1 MEVLTITLN
10 PFNPQY
16 PISPDLFYGRGKIID
31 RFKYNVEQ
39 SIEGSL
45 TNMALVGEF
54 GMGKTS
60 LLKKLHSLDI
70 CDDVSKVYITLKD
83 TYANSFEDVIGYIY
97 TSLGNEIKEFFKSLK
112 VKITV
117 PYVEIESDEKFSKD
131 NFRKYMVKLWTEAN
145 KKSPLIIVFIDDFH
159 LAYKYF
165 VDIRNCFQ
173 ELHDNGCK
181 YMLVVTMI
189 PEPLK
194 LGKREDPYK
203 RFFDLIEVKEFTK
216 IETTAMIQHI
226 IKKTKLNISF
236 SAKVLDDIYS
246 KTRGHPY
253 YTFLMINEIL
263 RYKNSGCVTTQHYKR
278 IFPKTMD
285 NVKLTFDAYYSS
297 LSYGE
302 EDALKHIIDSGKEVF
317 NPGLSGSS
325 SPTSTFKSLED
336 KDVLVKIGYG
346 QYQFKHP
353 FIRYYFMKKYS
364 EK

>member
-1 MEVLTITLN
+1 
-10 PFNPQY
+10 
-16 PISPDLFYGRGKIID
+16 
-31 RFKYNVEQ
+31 
-39 SIEGSL
+39 
-45 TNMALVGEF
+45 MALVGEF

-70 CDDVSKVYITLKD
+70 GDNVSKVYITLKD

-97 TSLGNEIKEFFKSLK
+97 TLLGNEIKKFFESLK
-112 VKITV
+112 IKINV
-117 PYVEIESDEKFSKD
+117 SYFELESDKKFSKD
-131 NFRKYMVKLWTEAN
+131 DFREYMVKLWKEVS

-173 ELHDNGCK
+173 ELHDNDCK
-181 YMLVVTMI
+181 FMLVVTMI

-203 RFFDLIEVKEFTK
+203 RFFDLNEVREFTK
-216 IETTAMIQHI
+216 KDTVAMIQHI
-226 IKKTKLNISF
+226 LKKTKLDVTF
-236 SAKVLDDIYS
+236 STKVLDDIYS

-263 RYKNSGCVTTQHYKR
+263 RCKNSGCVTTKQYNR
-278 IFPKTMD
+278 ILPKTMD
-285 NVKLTFDAYYSS
+285 NVKITFDAYYSS

-302 EDALKHIIDSGKEVF
+302 EDALKHIIDSDEDVF
-317 NPGLSGSS
+317 SPGISGSS
-325 SPTSTFKSLED
+325 SPTSTFKSLEE
-336 KDVLVKIGYG
+336 KDVIVKIGYG

-353 FIRYYFMKKYS
+353 FIRYYFIKRYT
-364 EK
+364 EKEK